1 MSLLTLQ
8 LERLNEEKLD
18 LEKRIE
24 EEKQKKIKLDN
35 IASIE
40 RLEALVQPLTEKLN
54 KKEHDGYNGNTPIFR
69 PSRRETLETRYQLE
83 IQQYNNRL
91 ITDPPGAF
99 EQRIPP
105 AKNKELVKEEIYTT
119 IIGILKKQQQ
129 EIQNLKQQLNQ
140 K

>member
-1 MSLLTLQ
+1 MSLLTQQ
-8 LERLNEEKLD
+8 LERLNEEKRN

-24 EEKQKKIKLDN
+24 EERQKKIKLN
-35 IASIE
+35 NTASIE
-40 RLEALVQPLTEKLN
+40 QLETLVQPLTEKLN
-54 KKEHDGYNGNTPIFR
+54 KKEHGGYNGNTPIFR
-69 PSRRETLETRYQLE
+69 PSSRETLETRYQLE

-91 ITDPPGAF
+91 ITDPPRPF

>member
-24 EEKQKKIKLDN
+24 EEKQKKIKLN
-35 IASIE
+35 NTASIE
-40 RLEALVQPLTEKLN
+40 QLEALVQPLTEELN
-54 KKEHDGYNGNTPIFR
+54 KKERFK
-69 PSRRETLETRYQLE
+69 PSRRETLETQYKLE
-83 IQQYNNRL
+83 IQLYNNRL
-91 ITDPPGAF
+91 ITNHTGSF

-105 AKNKELVKEEIYTT
+105 AKNKELVEEEIYTT
-119 IIGILKKQQQ
+119 IIGILKKQEQ